1 MRQRREMSFR
11 KFNRYHPGFHIR
23 VIDKGDN
30 LYHLEAFKDESG
42 EAVAQRDG
50 RGLERVTYELSEAC
64 YRLAGLDA
72 MEKQGWADANT
83 GQVGVPLE
91 RHHKVHRAHGRDDS
105 EANLAGVSRGTHNAQ
120 HGQVQPSPRRSAAG
134 PLIEPGR

>member
-1 MRQRREMSFR
+1 MRQRREMSVRRFEKRHPYLEVRRLIADGGKFFCHVSR
-11 KFNRYHPGFHIR
+11 KGTRDHYACG
-23 VIDKGDN
+23 KGKT
-30 LYHLEAFKDESG
+30 AA
-42 EAVAQRDG
+42 EAVYDAS
-50 RGLERVTYELSEAC
+50 ERC

-72 MEKQGWADANT
+72 MEKQGWADVNT